1 MTQTIDNESTRLI
14 ESVVDAIYDKRG
26 KRVTTID
33 LSALDVS
40 NALNYVIATGNTPTQ
55 VSAIADNIREH
66 VQKELG
72 VKPIN
77 YDGYRNST
85 WIVID
90 YGALMV
96 HVFVPAARE
105 FYDIEQLWSDGVINE
120 RPDPD

>member
-96 HVFVPAARE
+96 HVFVPEARE

>member
-1 MTQTIDNESTRLI
+1 MTQTIDNESKRLI

-33 LSALDVS
+33 LSALDVC

>member
-1 MTQTIDNESTRLI
+1 MTQTIDNESTQLI

>member
-105 FYDIEQLWSDGVINE
+105 CYDIEQLWSDGVINE